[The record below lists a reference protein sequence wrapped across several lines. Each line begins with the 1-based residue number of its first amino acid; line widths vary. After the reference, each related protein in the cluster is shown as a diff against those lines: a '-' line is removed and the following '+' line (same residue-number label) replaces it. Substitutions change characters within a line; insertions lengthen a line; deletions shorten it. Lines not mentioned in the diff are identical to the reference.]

1 MHTGKRKRP
10 FSGQIFYLFVFFAL
24 FDLAFDLAF
33 AMHIKFLH
41 CY

>member
-1 MHTGKRKRP
+1 VQEKGKDL
-10 FSGQIFYLFVFFAL
+10 FSGPIFYLLLFFPL

>member
-10 FSGQIFYLFVFFAL
+10 FSGQVFYLFFFAL